1 MFYSNEDQE
10 LFNKIMKQICK
21 NAKKNFEENNKM
33 KILSKKHP
41 QTDTIKMIV
50 LCALLMLFVSFKTT
64 KNDDPIYLDPSKS
77 VEARVA
83 DLMSR
88 MTLEDKVYQ
97 MNQFVGLE
105 HMKKG
110 NPDDDKE
117 NNDAQGFYKTL
128 SVNDVS
134 KMCEEGKI
142 GSFLHVLTAK
152 EANYLQELALKAPLK
167 IPVLIGIDAIHGNAL
182 VSGTTVYPSPIGLA
196 STWNDD
202 FLYTIGKQTAKEMRA
217 TGSHWT
223 FTPNIDVLRDPR
235 WGRVGETLG
244 EDPFMVGNMGASM
257 IRGFQQ
263 DDFTGTEKVI
273 ACAKHMIGGGESING
288 LNAAPAD
295 ISVRTL
301 REVHLPPY
309 KKAIDAGVYSIMA
322 AHNEINGVPS
332 HMSKWLMTDVL
343 RNEWNFQGFYVSD
356 WLDIERINTLHHTA
370 KDMKEASFL
379 SVDAGMD
386 MHMHGPKFTDAIIAS
401 VKEGKLSI
409 NRVNDACRKILTA
422 KFKLGL
428 FENRFVDLEKKK
440 ELLFTEE
447 HKATALE
454 SARKGIVLLKNNGI
468 LPLQKTTSKKK
479 IFVTGPN
486 ANNQSILGDWH
497 AVQPDENVTTIYEGI
512 KTLGE
517 TKGYAV
523 NFFNSGENIRNI
535 KSSKIKEASEKAK
548 NADYAIVVVGDNSMR
563 YKWKDKTAGE
573 NMARASLN
581 LFGKQLDLVKA
592 IKETGT
598 PVIIVLVNG
607 KPISEPWLE
616 ENIPAILES
625 WEPGNLGGQ
634 AVAEILFGDINPS
647 GKLPLTVARSV
658 GQLRMV
664 YNHKPSAYFH
674 KYADEKNTPLYPF
687 GYGLSYTKFK
697 YSNPKLLNTS
707 FDDDSNIKVEVAVTN
722 IGEMDGDEVVQLYI
736 RDNVSSATRPVKEL
750 KGYKRI
756 NLKVGETKNVVFEIT
771 PESLAFYDIDMNYVV
786 EPGTFKIMTGSSSH
800 FKSLKT
806 VELTIENKINLYN

>member
-1 MFYSNEDQE
+1 MLIKTIQKSILLKLILVALFSCAQEKSESN
-10 LFNKIMKQICK
+10 
-21 NAKKNFEENNKM
+21 
-33 KILSKKHP
+33 S
-41 QTDTIKMIV
+41 
-50 LCALLMLFVSFKTT
+50 SFK
-64 KNDDPIYLDPSKS
+64 PLYLDPSQPIEK
-77 VEARVA
+77 RVD
-83 DLMSR
+83 DLMGR

-97 MNQFVGLE
+97 MNQFVGLD
-105 HMKKG
+105 HMKQG
-110 NPDDDKE
+110 NPNDDKA

-142 GSFLHVLTAK
+142 GSFLHVLTAE
-152 EANYLQELALKAPLK
+152 EANLLQELALKSPLK

-182 VSGTTVYPSPIGLA
+182 VSGSTVYPSPIALA

-202 FLYTIGKQTAKEMRA
+202 ILYMIGKQTAKEMRA

-223 FTPNIDVLRDPR
+223 FTPNIDILRDPR

-244 EDPFMVGNMGASM
+244 EDPFLVGNMGAAM
-257 IRGFQQ
+257 INGFQQ

-273 ACAKHMIGGGESING
+273 ACAKHMIAGGESING

-295 ISVRTL
+295 ISIRTL

-322 AHNEINGVPS
+322 AHNEINGIPS

-343 RNEWNFQGFYVSD
+343 RNEWDFKGFYVSD
-356 WLDIERINTLHHTA
+356 WLDIERIDKLHHVA
-370 KDMKEASFL
+370 KDMKEASYL

-386 MHMHGPKFTDAIIAS
+386 MHMHGPFFTDAIIES

-409 NRVNDACRKILTA
+409 NRVNEACRKILTA

-497 AVQPDENVTTIYEGI
+497 AVQPDENVITIYEGI

-573 NMARASLN
+573 NMGRANLD
-581 LFGKQLDLVKA
+581 LFGKQLELVQA
-592 IKETGT
+592 IEKTGT

-607 KPISEPWLE
+607 KPISEPWLQK
-616 ENIPAILES
+616 NIPAILES

-634 AVAEILFGDINPS
+634 AVAEILFGDVNPS

-687 GYGLSYTKFK
+687 GYGLSYTK
-697 YSNPKLLNTS
+697 YSYNAPKLSSTTFNQGEAVTVT
-707 FDDDSNIKVEVAVTN
+707 VEVTN
-722 IGEMDGDEVVQLYI
+722 SGKMDGEEIVQLYI
-736 RDNVSSATRPVKEL
+736 RDKVSSATRPVKEL
-750 KGYKRI
+750 KGYQRVA
-756 NLKVGETKNVVFEIT
+756 LKSGETKTVSFTIDD
-771 PESLAFYDIDMNYVV
+771 ESLAFYDINMAYCV
-786 EPGTFKIMTGSSSH
+786 EPGEFIIMTGSSSND
-800 FKSLKT
+800 KDLKLT
-806 VELTIENKINLYN
+806 TLKVNNRIEL

>member
-1 MFYSNEDQE
+1 
-10 LFNKIMKQICK
+10 MKQINK
-21 NAKKNFEENNKM
+21 NVENSSKENNKM

-77 VEARVA
+77 VEARVT

-142 GSFLHVLTAK
+142 GSFLHVLTAE
-152 EANYLQELALKAPLK
+152 EANYLQELALKSPLK

-202 FLYTIGKQTAKEMRA
+202 FLYSVGKQTAKEMRA
-217 TGSHWT
+217 SGSHWA
-223 FTPNIDVLRDPR
+223 FTPNIDILRDPR
-235 WGRVGETLG
+235 WGRVGETFG

-356 WLDIERINTLHHTA
+356 WLDIERLNTLHHTA

-428 FENRFVDLEKKK
+428 FENRFVNLEKKK

-512 KTLGE
+512 EAVGE
-517 TKGYAV
+517 TKGYTV
-523 NFFNSGENIRNI
+523 DFYDSGENIRKI
-535 KSSKIKEASEKAK
+535 QSSKIQEAAEKAK

-563 YKWKDKTAGE
+563 YKWQDKTAGE

-592 IKETGT
+592 IKKTGT

-634 AVAEILFGDINPS
+634 AVAEILFGDTNPS

-687 GYGLSYTKFK
+687 GYGLSYTK
-697 YSNPKLLNTS
+697 YSYNAPKLSSTTFNQGEAVTVT
-707 FDDDSNIKVEVAVTN
+707 VEVTN
-722 IGEMDGDEVVQLYI
+722 SGKMDGEEIVQLYI
-736 RDNVSSATRPVKEL
+736 RDKVSSVTRPVKEL
-750 KGYKRI
+750 KGYQRVA
-756 NLKVGETKNVVFEIT
+756 LKVGETKTVSFTINA
-771 PESLAFYDIDMNYVV
+771 ESLAFYDINMTYCV
-786 EPGTFKIMTGSSSH
+786 EPGKFTIMTGSSSNS
-800 FKSLKT
+800 KDLKK
-806 VELTIENKINLYN
+806 VILAVNNKIEL

>member
-1 MFYSNEDQE
+1 MLIKTIQKSILLKLILVALFSCAQEKSESN
-10 LFNKIMKQICK
+10 
-21 NAKKNFEENNKM
+21 
-33 KILSKKHP
+33 S
-41 QTDTIKMIV
+41 
-50 LCALLMLFVSFKTT
+50 SFK
-64 KNDDPIYLDPSKS
+64 PLYLDPSQPIEK
-77 VEARVA
+77 RVD
-83 DLMSR
+83 DLMGR

-97 MNQFVGLE
+97 MNQFVGLD
-105 HMKKG
+105 HMKQG
-110 NPDDDKE
+110 NPNDDKA

-142 GSFLHVLTAK
+142 GSFLHVLTAE
-152 EANYLQELALKAPLK
+152 EANLLQELALKSPLK

-182 VSGTTVYPSPIGLA
+182 VSGSTVYPSPIALA

-202 FLYTIGKQTAKEMRA
+202 ILYMIGKQTAKEMRA

-223 FTPNIDVLRDPR
+223 FTPNIDILRDPR

-244 EDPFMVGNMGASM
+244 EDPFLVGNMGAAM
-257 IRGFQQ
+257 INGFQQ

-273 ACAKHMIGGGESING
+273 ACAKHMIAGGESING

-295 ISVRTL
+295 ISIRTL

-322 AHNEINGVPS
+322 AHNEINGIPS

-343 RNEWNFQGFYVSD
+343 RNEWDFKGFYVSD
-356 WLDIERINTLHHTA
+356 WLDIERIDKLHHVA
-370 KDMKEASFL
+370 KDMKEASYL

-386 MHMHGPKFTDAIIAS
+386 MHMHGPFFTDAIIES

-409 NRVNDACRKILTA
+409 NRVNEACRKILTA

-468 LPLQKTTSKKK
+468 LPLQKTNSKKK

-497 AVQPDENVTTIYEGI
+497 AVQPDENVTTVYEGI

-573 NMARASLN
+573 NMGRANLD
-581 LFGKQLDLVKA
+581 LFGKQLELVQA
-592 IKETGT
+592 IEKTGT

-607 KPISEPWLE
+607 KPISEPWLQK
-616 ENIPAILES
+616 NIPAILES

-634 AVAEILFGDINPS
+634 AVAEILFGDVNPS

-687 GYGLSYTKFK
+687 GYGLSYTK
-697 YSNPKLLNTS
+697 YSYNAPKLSSTTFNQGEAVTVT
-707 FDDDSNIKVEVAVTN
+707 VEVTN
-722 IGEMDGDEVVQLYI
+722 SGKMDGEEIVQLYI
-736 RDNVSSATRPVKEL
+736 RDKVSSATRPVKEL
-750 KGYKRI
+750 KGYQRVA
-756 NLKVGETKNVVFEIT
+756 LKAGETKTVSFTIDA
-771 PESLAFYDIDMNYVV
+771 ESLAFYDINMAYCV
-786 EPGTFKIMTGSSSH
+786 EPGEFIIMTGSSSND
-800 FKSLKT
+800 KDLKLT
-806 VELTIENKINLYN
+806 TLKVNNRIEL

>member
-1 MFYSNEDQE
+1 
-10 LFNKIMKQICK
+10 
-21 NAKKNFEENNKM
+21 M
-33 KILSKKHP
+33 KIISKKHP
-41 QTDTIKMIV
+41 QTNTIKMIV
-50 LCALLMLFVSFKTT
+50 LGAVLMLFVSFKTA

-77 VEARVA
+77 IEVRVA

-110 NPDDDKE
+110 NPEDDKE

-128 SVNDVS
+128 SINDVT

-152 EANYLQELALKAPLK
+152 EANYLQELALKSPLK

-202 FLYTIGKQTAKEMRA
+202 FLYSVGRQTAKEMRA

-235 WGRVGETLG
+235 WGRVGETFG
-244 EDPFMVGNMGASM
+244 EDPFMVGNMGAAM

-263 DDFTGTEKVI
+263 DDFTGTQKVI

-309 KKAIDAGVYSIMA
+309 KKAINAGVYSIMA

-332 HMSKWLMTDVL
+332 HMSKWLMTDLL
-343 RNEWNFQGFYVSD
+343 RNQWNFKGFYVSD

-409 NRVNDACRKILTA
+409 NRVNDACGKILTA
-422 KFKLGL
+422 KFRLGL

-535 KSSKIKEASEKAK
+535 KSSKIKEAAKKAK

-563 YKWKDKTAGE
+563 YKWKNKTAGE
-573 NMARASLN
+573 NMGRANLD

-592 IKETGT
+592 IRETGT

-607 KPISEPWLE
+607 KPISEPWLQD
-616 ENIPAILES
+616 NIPAIVEA

-634 AVAEILFGDINPS
+634 AVAEVLFGEVNPS
-647 GKLPLTVARSV
+647 GKLPLTIARSV
-658 GQLRMV
+658 GQLRMI

-674 KYADEKNTPLYPF
+674 KYADESKTPLYPF
-687 GYGLSYTKFK
+687 GFGLSYTNYTYGKPTL
-697 YSNPKLLNTS
+697 SNGSLSGNEKITVS
-707 FDDDSNIKVEVAVTN
+707 VEVSNT
-722 IGEMDGDEVVQLYI
+722 GEFDGEEIVQLYI

-750 KGYKRI
+750 KEYQRVVL
-756 NLKVGETKNVVFEIT
+756 NTGETKTVEFT
-771 PESLAFYDIDMNYVV
+771 LDAGSLAFYDINMEYCV
-786 EPGTFKIMTGSSSH
+786 EPGEFTIMTGSSSAR
-800 FKSLKT
+800 KDLKT
-806 VELTIENKINLYN
+806 TTLTVNDKIEL

>member
-1 MFYSNEDQE
+1 MFKKVI
-10 LFNKIMKQICK
+10 LFN
-21 NAKKNFEENNKM
+21 F
-33 KILSKKHP
+33 
-41 QTDTIKMIV
+41 IV
-50 LCALLMLFVSFKTT
+50 TMFSSYAQNSSELRSDFSPL
-64 KNDDPIYLDPSKS
+64 YLDPLQPTEK
-77 VEARVA
+77 RID
-83 DLMSR
+83 DLMKR

-97 MNQFVGLE
+97 MNQFVGLD

-152 EANYLQELALKAPLK
+152 EANYLQELALKSPLK

-196 STWNDD
+196 STWDDD
-202 FLYTIGKQTAKEMRA
+202 FLYSIGKQTAKEMRA

-223 FTPNIDVLRDPR
+223 FTPNIDILRDPR

-244 EDPFMVGNMGASM
+244 EDPFMVGNMGAAM
-257 IRGFQQ
+257 IHGFQQ
-263 DDFTGTEKVI
+263 GDFTGTQKVI
-273 ACAKHMIGGGESING
+273 ACAKHLIGGGESING

-295 ISVRTL
+295 ISMRTL

-309 KKAIDAGVYSIMA
+309 KKAIDAGLYSIMA

-332 HMSKWLMTDVL
+332 HMSKWLMTNVL
-343 RNEWNFQGFYVSD
+343 RNEWNFKGFYVSD
-356 WLDIERINTLHHTA
+356 WLDIERINTLHNTA
-370 KDMKEASFL
+370 KDMKEASYL

-386 MHMHGPKFTDAIIAS
+386 MHMHGPEFTDAIIAS

-428 FENRFVDLEKKK
+428 FENRFVDLEKKG

-454 SARKGIVLLKNNGI
+454 SARKGIILLKNNGI
-468 LPLQKTTSKKK
+468 LPLPETTSKKK

-497 AVQPDENVTTIYEGI
+497 AVQPDENVITIYEGI
-512 KTLGE
+512 KALGE

-523 NFFNSGENIRNI
+523 NFFDSGENIRKI
-535 KSSKIKEASEKAK
+535 QSSKIQEAAEKAK

-573 NMARASLN
+573 NMGRAHLD
-581 LFGKQLDLVKA
+581 LFGKQLELVQA
-592 IKETGT
+592 IKKTGT

-616 ENIPAILES
+616 KNIPAILES

-634 AVAEILFGDINPS
+634 AVAEILFGDVNPS

-658 GQLRMV
+658 GQLRMI

-674 KYADEKNTPLYPF
+674 KYADEKKTPLYPF
-687 GYGLSYTKFK
+687 GFGLSYTKYSYNAPKMSSKTFK
-697 YSNPKLLNTS
+697 QNQAITVT
-707 FDDDSNIKVEVAVTN
+707 VEVTN
-722 IGEMDGDEVVQLYI
+722 SGEIDGEEIVQLYI
-736 RDNVSSATRPVKEL
+736 RDKVSSATRPVKEL
-750 KGYKRI
+750 KGYQRVA
-756 NLKVGETKNVVFEIT
+756 LKAGETKTVSFTIDA
-771 PESLAFYDIDMNYVV
+771 ESLAFYDINMAYCV
-786 EPGTFKIMTGSSSH
+786 EPGEFMIMTGASSNDKDL
-800 FKSLKT
+800 KSTTLE
-806 VELTIENKINLYN
+806 VNNRIEL

>member
-1 MFYSNEDQE
+1 MFKKVI
-10 LFNKIMKQICK
+10 LFN
-21 NAKKNFEENNKM
+21 F
-33 KILSKKHP
+33 
-41 QTDTIKMIV
+41 IV
-50 LCALLMLFVSFKTT
+50 TMFSSYAQNSSELRSDFSPL
-64 KNDDPIYLDPSKS
+64 YLDPLQPTEK
-77 VEARVA
+77 RID
-83 DLMSR
+83 DLMKR

-97 MNQFVGLE
+97 MNQFVGLD

-152 EANYLQELALKAPLK
+152 EANYLQELALKSPLK

-196 STWNDD
+196 STWDDD
-202 FLYTIGKQTAKEMRA
+202 FLYSIGKQTAKEMRA

-223 FTPNIDVLRDPR
+223 FTPNIDILRDPR

-244 EDPFMVGNMGASM
+244 EDPFMVGNMGAAM
-257 IRGFQQ
+257 IHGFQQ
-263 DDFTGTEKVI
+263 GDFTGTQKVI
-273 ACAKHMIGGGESING
+273 ACAKHLIGGGESING

-295 ISVRTL
+295 ISMRTL

-309 KKAIDAGVYSIMA
+309 KKAIDAGLYSIMA

-332 HMSKWLMTDVL
+332 HMSKWLMTNVL
-343 RNEWNFQGFYVSD
+343 RNEWNFKGFYVSD
-356 WLDIERINTLHHTA
+356 WLDIERIDKLHHVA
-370 KDMKEASFL
+370 QDMKEASFL

-386 MHMHGPKFTDAIIAS
+386 MHMHGPEFTDAIIAS

-428 FENRFVDLEKKK
+428 FENRFVDLEKKGA
-440 ELLFTEE
+440 LLFTEE

-454 SARKGIVLLKNNGI
+454 SARKGIILLKNNGI
-468 LPLQKTTSKKK
+468 LPLPETTSKKK

-497 AVQPDENVTTIYEGI
+497 AVQPDENVITIYEGI
-512 KTLGE
+512 KALGE

-523 NFFNSGENIRNI
+523 NFFDSGENIRKI
-535 KSSKIKEASEKAK
+535 QSSKIQEAAKKAK

-573 NMARASLN
+573 NMGRANLD
-581 LFGKQLDLVKA
+581 LFGRQLQLVQA
-592 IKETGT
+592 IKKTGT

-616 ENIPAILES
+616 KNIPAILES

-634 AVAEILFGDINPS
+634 AVAEILFGDVNPS

-658 GQLRMV
+658 GQLRMI

-674 KYADEKNTPLYPF
+674 KYADEKKTPLYPF
-687 GYGLSYTKFK
+687 GFGLSYTKYSYNAPKMSSKTFK
-697 YSNPKLLNTS
+697 QNQAITVT
-707 FDDDSNIKVEVAVTN
+707 VEVTN
-722 IGEMDGDEVVQLYI
+722 SGEIDGEEIVQLYI
-736 RDNVSSATRPVKEL
+736 RDKVSSATRPVKEL
-750 KGYKRI
+750 KGYQRVA
-756 NLKVGETKNVVFEIT
+756 LKAGETKTVSFTIDA
-771 PESLAFYDIDMNYVV
+771 ESLAFYDINMAYCV
-786 EPGTFKIMTGSSSH
+786 EPGEFMIMTGASSNDKDL
-800 FKSLKT
+800 KSTTLE
-806 VELTIENKINLYN
+806 VNNRIEL

>member
-1 MFYSNEDQE
+1 MF
-10 LFNKIMKQICK
+10 KRVI
-21 NAKKNFEENNKM
+21 KKVFF
-33 KILSKKHP
+33 LSF
-41 QTDTIKMIV
+41 IV
-50 LCALLMLFVSFKTT
+50 TMYGAYAQNSSGLKSDSTPL
-64 KNDDPIYLDPSKS
+64 YLDPLQPTEK
-77 VEARVA
+77 RVA
-83 DLMSR
+83 DLMER

-97 MNQFVGLE
+97 MNQFVGLD

-110 NPDDDKE
+110 NPNDDKE

-134 KMCEEGKI
+134 AMCEEGKI

-152 EANYLQELALKAPLK
+152 EANYLQELALKSPLK

-182 VSGTTVYPSPIGLA
+182 VPGTTVYPSPIGLA

-202 FLYTIGKQTAKEMRA
+202 FLYSIGKQTAKEMRA

-223 FTPNIDVLRDPR
+223 FTPNIDILRDPR

-244 EDPFMVGNMGASM
+244 EDPFMVGNMGAAM
-257 IRGFQQ
+257 INGFQQ
-263 DDFTGTEKVI
+263 GDFTGTEKVI
-273 ACAKHMIGGGESING
+273 ACVKHLIGGGESING

-295 ISVRTL
+295 ISIRTL

-322 AHNEINGVPS
+322 AHNEINGIPS
-332 HMSKWLMTDVL
+332 HMSKWLMTDLL
-343 RNEWNFQGFYVSD
+343 RNEWNFKGFYVSD
-356 WLDIERINTLHHTA
+356 WLDIERINTLHNTA
-370 KDMKEASFL
+370 KDMKEASYL

-386 MHMHGPKFTDAIIAS
+386 MHMHGPEFTDAIIAS

-409 NRVNDACRKILTA
+409 NRVNEACRKILTA

-428 FENRFVDLEKKK
+428 FENRFVDLEKKG

-497 AVQPDENVTTIYEGI
+497 AAQPDENVITIYEGI

-523 NFFNSGENIRNI
+523 NFFDSGENIRKI
-535 KSSKIKEASEKAK
+535 QSSKIQEAAEKAK

-573 NMARASLN
+573 NMGRANLD
-581 LFGKQLDLVKA
+581 LFGKQLELVQA
-592 IKETGT
+592 IEKTGT

-607 KPISEPWLE
+607 KPISEPWLQK
-616 ENIPAILES
+616 NIPAIIES
-625 WEPGNLGGQ
+625 WEPGNLGGK
-634 AVAEILFGDINPS
+634 AVAEILFGDVNPS

-658 GQLRMV
+658 GQLRMI

-687 GYGLSYTKFK
+687 GFGLSYTK
-697 YSNPKLLNTS
+697 YSYNTPKLSSKTFKQNEAITVT
-707 FDDDSNIKVEVAVTN
+707 VEVTN
-722 IGEMDGDEVVQLYI
+722 TGKINGEEIVQLYI
-736 RDNVSSATRPVKEL
+736 RDKVSSATRPVKEL
-750 KGYKRI
+750 KGYQRVA
-756 NLKVGETKNVVFEIT
+756 LKAGETKTVSFTIDAK
-771 PESLAFYDIDMNYVV
+771 SLAFYDINMVYCV
-786 EPGTFKIMTGSSSH
+786 EPGEFIIMTGSSSND
-800 FKSLKT
+800 KDLKLT
-806 VELTIENKINLYN
+806 TLKVNNRIEL

>member
-1 MFYSNEDQE
+1 MR
-10 LFNKIMKQICK
+10 
-21 NAKKNFEENNKM
+21 
-33 KILSKKHP
+33 ILRKKHP
-41 QTDTIKMIV
+41 QTNTVKIIV
-50 LCALLMLFVSFKTT
+50 LSALLMLLVSFKTT
-64 KNDDPIYLDPSKS
+64 KYDDLIYLDPSKS
-77 VEARVA
+77 VVARVA

-105 HMKKG
+105 HMKRG
-110 NPDDDKE
+110 NPNDDKE

-128 SVNDVS
+128 SINGVS

-152 EANYLQELALKAPLK
+152 EANYLQELALKSPLK
-167 IPVLIGIDAIHGNAL
+167 IPILIGIDAIHGNAL

-196 STWNDD
+196 STWDDD
-202 FLYTIGKQTAKEMRA
+202 FLYSVGKQTAKEMRA

-235 WGRVGETLG
+235 WGRVGETFG
-244 EDPFMVGNMGASM
+244 EDPFMVGNMGAAM
-257 IRGFQQ
+257 IKGFQQ
-263 DDFTGTEKVI
+263 GDFTGTQKVI
-273 ACAKHMIGGGESING
+273 ACAKHLLGGGESING

-295 ISVRTL
+295 ISLRTL

-322 AHNEINGVPS
+322 AHNELNGVPC
-332 HMSKWLMTDVL
+332 HMNKWLMTDIL
-343 RNEWNFQGFYVSD
+343 RNEFNFKGFYVSD

-409 NRVNDACRKILTA
+409 NRVNDACRKILKA

-517 TKGYAV
+517 NKGYAV

-535 KSSKIKEASEKAK
+535 QGSKIKEAAKKAR

-581 LFGKQLDLVKA
+581 LFGRQLDLVKA
-592 IKETGT
+592 IKKTGT

-607 KPISEPWLE
+607 KPISEPWLQN
-616 ENIPAILES
+616 NISAILEA

-634 AVAEILFGDINPS
+634 AVAEVLFGEVNPS

-658 GQLRMV
+658 GQLRMI
-664 YNHKPSAYFH
+664 YNHKPSTYFH
-674 KYADEKNTPLYPF
+674 KYADEKKTPLYPF
-687 GYGLSYTKFK
+687 GYGLSYTNYK
-697 YSNPKLLNTS
+697 YSAPSLSNNTLNKKNEITVT
-707 FDDDSNIKVEVAVTN
+707 VEITN
-722 IGEMDGDEVVQLYI
+722 TGDVDGEEIAQLYI
-736 RDNVSSATRPVKEL
+736 RDNVSSATRAVKEL
-750 KGYKRI
+750 KGYKRVA
-756 NLKVGETKNVVFEIT
+756 LKAGETKKVTFSLNA
-771 PESLAFYDIDMNYVV
+771 ESLAFYDINMVYCL
-786 EPGTFKIMTGSSSH
+786 EPGKFTIMTGSSSNS
-800 FKSLKT
+800 KDLKKAI
-806 VELTIENKINLYN
+806 LTINNRIEL

>member
-1 MFYSNEDQE
+1 
-10 LFNKIMKQICK
+10 MKQINK
-21 NAKKNFEENNKM
+21 NVENSSKENNKM

-110 NPDDDKE
+110 NPNDDKE

-128 SVNDVS
+128 SVNDIS

-152 EANYLQELALKAPLK
+152 EANYLQELALKSPLK

-235 WGRVGETLG
+235 WGRVGETFG

-356 WLDIERINTLHHTA
+356 WLDIERLNTLHHTA

-409 NRVNDACRKILTA
+409 NRVNEACRKILTA

-497 AVQPDENVTTIYEGI
+497 AVQPDENVTTVYEGI

-563 YKWKDKTAGE
+563 YKWQDKTAGE

-634 AVAEILFGDINPS
+634 AVAEVLFGEVNPS

-658 GQLRMV
+658 GQLRMI

-687 GYGLSYTKFK
+687 GYGLSYTK
-697 YSNPKLLNTS
+697 YSYNAPKLSSTTFNQGEAVTVT
-707 FDDDSNIKVEVAVTN
+707 VEVTN
-722 IGEMDGDEVVQLYI
+722 SGKMDGEEIVQLYI
-736 RDNVSSATRPVKEL
+736 RDKVSSVTRPVKEL
-750 KGYKRI
+750 KGYQRVA
-756 NLKVGETKNVVFEIT
+756 LKVGETKTVSFTINA
-771 PESLAFYDIDMNYVV
+771 ESLAFYDINMTYCV
-786 EPGTFKIMTGSSSH
+786 EPGKFTIMTGSSSNS
-800 FKSLKT
+800 KDLKKVILAVNNKT
-806 VELTIENKINLYN
+806 EL

>member
-1 MFYSNEDQE
+1 MFKRAIRNGVLLCLVLSVCGSNAQ
-10 LFNKIMKQICK
+10 NVAK
-21 NAKKNFEENNKM
+21 NNSNLNS
-33 KILSKKHP
+33 L
-41 QTDTIKMIV
+41 
-50 LCALLMLFVSFKTT
+50 
-64 KNDDPIYLDPSKS
+64 YLDPSHPIEER
-77 VEARVA
+77 VE
-83 DLMSR
+83 DLMKR

-97 MNQFVGLE
+97 MNQFVGLD
-105 HMKKG
+105 HMKSG

-128 SVNDVS
+128 SVNDVT

-142 GSFLHVLTAK
+142 GSFLHVLTAE
-152 EANYLQELALKAPLK
+152 EANYLQELALKSPLK

-196 STWNDD
+196 STWNDEL
-202 FLYTIGKQTAKEMRA
+202 LYSVGKQTAKEMRA

-223 FTPNIDVLRDPR
+223 FTPNIDILRDPR

-244 EDPFMVGNMGASM
+244 EDPFMVGNMGAAM
-257 IRGFQQ
+257 VRGFQQ
-263 DDFTGTEKVI
+263 GDFTGTQKVI
-273 ACAKHMIGGGESING
+273 ACAKHLIGGGESVNG

-309 KKAIDAGVYSIMA
+309 KKAIDAGLYSIMA

-332 HMSKWLMTDVL
+332 HMSKWLMTDIL
-343 RNEWNFQGFYVSD
+343 RDEWNFEGFYVSD
-356 WLDIERINTLHHTA
+356 WLDIERIDKLHHVA
-370 KDMKEASFL
+370 KDMKEASYL
-379 SVDAGMD
+379 SVNAGMD

-409 NRVNDACRKILTA
+409 NRINEACRKILTA

-428 FENRFVDLEKKK
+428 FENRFVNLDKKGA
-440 ELLFTEE
+440 LLFTDE
-447 HKATALE
+447 HKSTALE
-454 SARKGIVLLKNNGI
+454 SARKGIILLKNNGL
-468 LPLQKTTSKKK
+468 LPLPETISKKK

-497 AVQPDENVTTIYEGI
+497 AAQPDENVTTIYEGI

-517 TKGYAV
+517 TKGYV
-523 NFFNSGENIRNI
+523 VDFFNSGENIRNI
-535 KSSKIKEASEKAK
+535 QSSKIKEAAKKAK

-573 NMARASLN
+573 NMGRSNLD

-592 IKETGT
+592 IKKTGT

-607 KPISEPWLE
+607 KPISEPWLQK
-616 ENIPAILES
+616 NVPAILEA

-634 AVAEILFGDINPS
+634 AVAEVLFGEVNPS

-658 GQLRMV
+658 GQLRMI

-687 GYGLSYTKFK
+687 GFGLSYTE
-697 YSNPKLLNTS
+697 YSYGAPTLSETTLNKNST
-707 FDDDSNIKVEVAVTN
+707 VTVAVQITN
-722 IGEMDGDEVVQLYI
+722 TGDVDGEEIAQLYI
-736 RDNVSSATRPVKEL
+736 RDNVSSVTRAVKEL
-750 KGYKRI
+750 KGYKRVA
-756 NLKVGETKNVVFEIT
+756 LKAGETKTVSFSIDA
-771 PESLAFYDIDMNYVV
+771 ESLAFYDINMDYCV
-786 EPGTFKIMTGSSSH
+786 EPGTFSIMTGSSSNT
-800 FKSLKT
+800 KDLTTTTLT
-806 VELTIENKINLYN
+806 VTNRIKL

>member
-1 MFYSNEDQE
+1 MT
-10 LFNKIMKQICK
+10 NKIIQILTVITCFLFLFSACNKIK
-21 NAKKNFEENNKM
+21 NNN
-33 KILSKKHP
+33 
-41 QTDTIKMIV
+41 IV
-50 LCALLMLFVSFKTT
+50 
-64 KNDDPIYLDPSKS
+64 YLDPAATT
-77 VEARVA
+77 ENRVN
-83 DLMSR
+83 DLMQR

-97 MNQFVGLE
+97 MNQFVGLD
-105 HMKKG
+105 HMRKG
-110 NPDDDKE
+110 NPNDDKA
-117 NNDAQGFYKTL
+117 NNDAQGFYKDL
-128 SVNDVS
+128 SINDVTNLTI
-134 KMCEEGKI
+134 EGKI
-142 GSFLHVLTAK
+142 GSFLHVLSAK
-152 EANYLQELALKAPLK
+152 EANYLQELALKSPLK

-196 STWNDD
+196 STWDD
-202 FLYTIGKQTAKEMRA
+202 TFLYSIGKQTAKEMRA

-223 FTPNIDVLRDPR
+223 FTPNIDILRDPR

-244 EDPFMVGNMGASM
+244 EDPFMVGNMGAAM
-257 IRGFQQ
+257 INGFQQ
-263 DDFTGTEKVI
+263 DDFTGTQKVI
-273 ACAKHMIGGGESING
+273 ACVKHLIGGGESING

-295 ISVRTL
+295 ISLRTL

-322 AHNEINGVPS
+322 AHNELNGVPC
-332 HMSKWLMTDVL
+332 HMNKWLMTDVL
-343 RNEWNFQGFYVSD
+343 RNEFGFNGFYVSD

-370 KDMKEASFL
+370 KDMKEASYL

-401 VKEGKLSI
+401 VKEGSLSI
-409 NRVNDACRKILTA
+409 SRVNDACRKILTA

-428 FENRFVDLEKKK
+428 FENRFVDLEKKE

-468 LPLQKTTSKKK
+468 LPLQKTTSKKN

-517 TKGYAV
+517 TKGYSV
-523 NFFNSGENIRNI
+523 NYFNSGENIRKI
-535 KSSKIKEASEKAK
+535 QDSKIKEATKRAK
-548 NADYAIVVVGDNSMR
+548 NADFAIVVVGDNSMR

-573 NMARASLN
+573 NMARASLD
-581 LFGKQLDLVKA
+581 LFGKQLDLVQA
-592 IKETGT
+592 IEKTGT

-607 KPISEPWLE
+607 KPISEPWLQK
-616 ENIPAILES
+616 NIPAIIES

-634 AVAEILFGDINPS
+634 AVAEVLFGDVNPS

-658 GQLRMV
+658 GQLRMI

-674 KYADEKNTPLYPF
+674 KYADEKKTPLYPF
-687 GYGLSYTKFK
+687 GFGLSYTNYTYGKPTL
-697 YSNPKLLNTS
+697 SNTS
-707 FDDDSNIKVEVAVTN
+707 LNKENTITVTVEITN
-722 IGEMDGDEVVQLYI
+722 SGMVDGEEIAQLYI
-736 RDNVSSATRPVKEL
+736 RDNVSSVTRPVKEL
-750 KGYKRI
+750 KGYQRVA
-756 NLKVGETKNVVFEIT
+756 LKAGETKKVNFSLNA
-771 PESLAFYDIDMNYVV
+771 ESLAFYDINMNYCV
-786 EPGTFKIMTGSSSH
+786 EPGIFTIMTGSSSNS
-800 FKSLKT
+800 KDLKKT
-806 VELTIENKINLYN
+806 ILTIDNRIEL

>member
-1 MFYSNEDQE
+1 MFKKVI
-10 LFNKIMKQICK
+10 LFN
-21 NAKKNFEENNKM
+21 F
-33 KILSKKHP
+33 
-41 QTDTIKMIV
+41 IV
-50 LCALLMLFVSFKTT
+50 TMFSSYAQNSSELRSDFSPL
-64 KNDDPIYLDPSKS
+64 YLDPLQPTEK
-77 VEARVA
+77 RID
-83 DLMSR
+83 DLMKR

-97 MNQFVGLE
+97 MNQFVGLD
-105 HMKKG
+105 HMKQG

-152 EANYLQELALKAPLK
+152 EANYLQELALKSPLK

-196 STWNDD
+196 STWDDD
-202 FLYTIGKQTAKEMRA
+202 FLYSIGKQTAKEMRA

-223 FTPNIDVLRDPR
+223 FTPNIDILRDPR

-244 EDPFMVGNMGASM
+244 EDPFMVGNMGAAM
-257 IRGFQQ
+257 IHGFQQ
-263 DDFTGTEKVI
+263 GDFTGTQKVI
-273 ACAKHMIGGGESING
+273 ACAKHLIGGGESING

-295 ISVRTL
+295 ISMRTL

-309 KKAIDAGVYSIMA
+309 KKAIDAGLYSIMA

-332 HMSKWLMTDVL
+332 HMSKWLMTNVL
-343 RNEWNFQGFYVSD
+343 RNEWNFKGFYVSD
-356 WLDIERINTLHHTA
+356 WLDIERIDKLHHVA
-370 KDMKEASFL
+370 QDMKEASFL

-386 MHMHGPKFTDAIIAS
+386 MHMHGPEFTDAIIAS

-428 FENRFVDLEKKK
+428 FENRFVDLEKKG

-454 SARKGIVLLKNNGI
+454 SARKGIILLKNNGI
-468 LPLQKTTSKKK
+468 LPLPETTSKKK

-497 AVQPDENVTTIYEGI
+497 AVQPDENVITIYEGI
-512 KTLGE
+512 KALGE

-523 NFFNSGENIRNI
+523 NFFDSGENIR
-535 KSSKIKEASEKAK
+535 KIQSFKIQEAAEKAK

-573 NMARASLN
+573 NMGRAHLD
-581 LFGKQLDLVKA
+581 LFGKQLELVQA
-592 IKETGT
+592 IKKTGT

-616 ENIPAILES
+616 KNIPAILES

-634 AVAEILFGDINPS
+634 AVAEILFGDVNPS

-658 GQLRMV
+658 GQLRMI

-674 KYADEKNTPLYPF
+674 KYADEKKTPLYPF
-687 GYGLSYTKFK
+687 GFGLSYTKYSYNAPKMSSKTFK
-697 YSNPKLLNTS
+697 QNQAVTVT
-707 FDDDSNIKVEVAVTN
+707 VEVTN
-722 IGEMDGDEVVQLYI
+722 SGEIDGEEIVQLYI
-736 RDNVSSATRPVKEL
+736 RDKVSSATRPVKEL
-750 KGYKRI
+750 KGYQRVA
-756 NLKVGETKNVVFEIT
+756 LKAGETKTVSFTIDA
-771 PESLAFYDIDMNYVV
+771 ESLAFYDINMAYCV
-786 EPGTFKIMTGSSSH
+786 EPGEFMIMTGASSNDKDL
-800 FKSLKT
+800 KSTTLE
-806 VELTIENKINLYN
+806 VNNRIEL

>member
-1 MFYSNEDQE
+1 MNNMF
-10 LFNKIMKQICK
+10 
-21 NAKKNFEENNKM
+21 KKVIRKV
-33 KILSKKHP
+33 ILLSLILTVCSFYAQNSSGLKSG
-41 QTDTIKMIV
+41 
-50 LCALLMLFVSFKTT
+50 VS
-64 KNDDPIYLDPSKS
+64 PLYLDPFQPTEK
-77 VEARVA
+77 RID
-83 DLMSR
+83 DLMKR

-97 MNQFVGLE
+97 MNQFVGLD
-105 HMKKG
+105 HMEKG

-152 EANYLQELALKAPLK
+152 EANYLQELALKSPLK

-196 STWNDD
+196 STWDDD
-202 FLYTIGKQTAKEMRA
+202 FLYSIGKQTAKEMRA

-223 FTPNIDVLRDPR
+223 FTPNIDILRDPR

-244 EDPFMVGNMGASM
+244 EDPFMVGNMGAAM
-257 IRGFQQ
+257 IHGFQQ
-263 DDFTGTEKVI
+263 GDFTGTQKVI
-273 ACAKHMIGGGESING
+273 ACAKHLIGGGESING

-309 KKAIDAGVYSIMA
+309 KKAIDAGLYSIMA

-332 HMSKWLMTDVL
+332 HMSKWLMTDIL
-343 RNEWNFQGFYVSD
+343 RNEWNFKGFYVSD
-356 WLDIERINTLHHTA
+356 WLDIERIDKLHHVA
-370 KDMKEASFL
+370 QDMKEASFL

-386 MHMHGPKFTDAIIAS
+386 MHMHGPEFTDAIIAS

-468 LPLQKTTSKKK
+468 LPLQKTNSKKK

-497 AVQPDENVTTIYEGI
+497 AVQPDENVTTVYEGI

-573 NMARASLN
+573 NMGRANLD
-581 LFGKQLDLVKA
+581 LFGKQLELVQA
-592 IKETGT
+592 IEKTGT

-616 ENIPAILES
+616 KNIPAIVES

-658 GQLRMV
+658 GQLRMI

-674 KYADEKNTPLYPF
+674 KYADEKKTPLYPF
-687 GYGLSYTKFK
+687 GFGLSYTK
-697 YSNPKLLNTS
+697 YSYSTPKLSSKTFKQNEVVTVT
-707 FDDDSNIKVEVAVTN
+707 VEVTN
-722 IGEMDGDEVVQLYI
+722 SGNIDGEEIVQLYI
-736 RDNVSSATRPVKEL
+736 RDKVSSATRPVKEL
-750 KGYKRI
+750 KGYQRVT
-756 NLKVGETKNVVFEIT
+756 LRAGETKTASFTIDV
-771 PESLAFYDIDMNYVV
+771 ESLAFYDINMTYCV
-786 EPGTFKIMTGSSSH
+786 EPGEFMIMTGSSSNDKDL
-800 FKSLKT
+800 KSTTLE
-806 VELTIENKINLYN
+806 VNNRIEL

>member
-1 MFYSNEDQE
+1 MR
-10 LFNKIMKQICK
+10 
-21 NAKKNFEENNKM
+21 
-33 KILSKKHP
+33 ILREKHP
-41 QTDTIKMIV
+41 QTNTVKIIV
-50 LCALLMLFVSFKTT
+50 LSALLMLLVSFKTT
-64 KNDDPIYLDPSKS
+64 KDDDLIYLDPSKS
-77 VEARVA
+77 VVARVA

-105 HMKKG
+105 HMKRG
-110 NPDDDKE
+110 NPNDDKE

-128 SVNDVS
+128 SINGVS

-152 EANYLQELALKAPLK
+152 EANYLQELALKSPLK
-167 IPVLIGIDAIHGNAL
+167 IPILIGIDAIHGNAL

-196 STWNDD
+196 STWDDD
-202 FLYTIGKQTAKEMRA
+202 FLYSVGKQTAKEMRA

-235 WGRVGETLG
+235 WGRVGETFG
-244 EDPFMVGNMGASM
+244 EDPFMVGNMGAAM
-257 IRGFQQ
+257 IKGFQQ
-263 DDFTGTEKVI
+263 GDFTGTQKVI
-273 ACAKHMIGGGESING
+273 ACAKHLLGGGESING

-295 ISVRTL
+295 ISLRTL
-301 REVHLPPY
+301 REVHFPPY

-322 AHNEINGVPS
+322 AHNELNGVPC
-332 HMSKWLMTDVL
+332 HMNKWLMTDVL
-343 RNEWNFQGFYVSD
+343 RNELNFKGFYVSD

-401 VKEGKLSI
+401 VKEGKLAES
-409 NRVNDACRKILTA
+409 RVNDACKKILTA
-422 KFKLGL
+422 KFRLGL

-517 TKGYAV
+517 NKGYAV

-535 KSSKIKEASEKAK
+535 QGSKIKEAAKKAR

-581 LFGKQLDLVKA
+581 LFGRQLDLVKA
-592 IKETGT
+592 IKKTGT

-607 KPISEPWLE
+607 KPISEPWLQN
-616 ENIPAILES
+616 NISAILEA

-634 AVAEILFGDINPS
+634 AVAEVLFGEVNPS

-658 GQLRMV
+658 GQLRMI
-664 YNHKPSAYFH
+664 YNHKPSTYFH
-674 KYADEKNTPLYPF
+674 KYADEKKTPLYPF
-687 GYGLSYTKFK
+687 GYGLSYTNYK
-697 YSNPKLLNTS
+697 YSAPSLSNNTLNKKNEITVT
-707 FDDDSNIKVEVAVTN
+707 VEITN
-722 IGEMDGDEVVQLYI
+722 TGDVDGEEIAQLYI
-736 RDNVSSATRPVKEL
+736 RDNVSSATRAVKEL
-750 KGYKRI
+750 KGYKRVA
-756 NLKVGETKNVVFEIT
+756 LKAGETKKVTFSLNA
-771 PESLAFYDIDMNYVV
+771 ESLAFYDINMVYCL
-786 EPGTFKIMTGSSSH
+786 EPGKFTIMTGSSSNS
-800 FKSLKT
+800 KDLKKAI
-806 VELTIENKINLYN
+806 LTINNRIEL

>member
-1 MFYSNEDQE
+1 MT
-10 LFNKIMKQICK
+10 NKIIQILTVITCFLFLFSACNKIK
-21 NAKKNFEENNKM
+21 NNN
-33 KILSKKHP
+33 
-41 QTDTIKMIV
+41 IV
-50 LCALLMLFVSFKTT
+50 
-64 KNDDPIYLDPSKS
+64 YLDPAATT
-77 VEARVA
+77 ENRVN
-83 DLMSR
+83 DLMQR

-97 MNQFVGLE
+97 MNQFVGLD
-105 HMKKG
+105 HMRKG
-110 NPDDDKE
+110 NPNDDKA
-117 NNDAQGFYKTL
+117 NNDAQGFYKDL
-128 SVNDVS
+128 SINDVTNLTI
-134 KMCEEGKI
+134 EGKI
-142 GSFLHVLTAK
+142 GSFLHVLSAK
-152 EANYLQELALKAPLK
+152 EANYLQELALKSPLK

-196 STWNDD
+196 STWDD
-202 FLYTIGKQTAKEMRA
+202 TFLYSIGKQTAKEMRA

-223 FTPNIDVLRDPR
+223 FTPNIDILRDPR

-244 EDPFMVGNMGASM
+244 EDPFMVGNMGAAM
-257 IRGFQQ
+257 INGFQQ
-263 DDFTGTEKVI
+263 DDFTGTQKVI
-273 ACAKHMIGGGESING
+273 ACVKHLIGGGESING

-295 ISVRTL
+295 ISLRTL

-322 AHNEINGVPS
+322 AHNELNGVPC
-332 HMSKWLMTDVL
+332 HMNKWLMTDVL
-343 RNEWNFQGFYVSD
+343 RNEFGFNGFYVSD

-370 KDMKEASFL
+370 KDMKEASYL

-401 VKEGKLSI
+401 VKEGSLSI
-409 NRVNDACRKILTA
+409 SRVNDACRKILTA

-428 FENRFVDLEKKK
+428 FENRFVDLEKKE

-468 LPLQKTTSKKK
+468 LPLQKTTSKKN

-517 TKGYAV
+517 TKGYSV
-523 NFFNSGENIRNI
+523 NYFNSGENIRKI
-535 KSSKIKEASEKAK
+535 QDSKIKEATKRAK
-548 NADYAIVVVGDNSMR
+548 NADFAIVVVGDNSMR

-573 NMARASLN
+573 NMARASLD
-581 LFGKQLDLVKA
+581 LFGKQLDLVQA
-592 IKETGT
+592 IEKTGT

-607 KPISEPWLE
+607 KPISEPWLQK
-616 ENIPAILES
+616 NIPAIIES

-634 AVAEILFGDINPS
+634 AVAEVLFGDVNPS

-658 GQLRMV
+658 GQLRMI

-674 KYADEKNTPLYPF
+674 KYADEKKTPLYPF
-687 GYGLSYTKFK
+687 GFGLSYTNYTYGKPTL
-697 YSNPKLLNTS
+697 SNTS
-707 FDDDSNIKVEVAVTN
+707 LNKENTITVTVEITN
-722 IGEMDGDEVVQLYI
+722 SGMVDGEEIAQLYI
-736 RDNVSSATRPVKEL
+736 RDNVSSVTRPVKEL
-750 KGYKRI
+750 KGYQRVA
-756 NLKVGETKNVVFEIT
+756 LKAGETKKVNFSLNA
-771 PESLAFYDIDMNYVV
+771 ESLAFYDINMNYCV
-786 EPGTFKIMTGSSSH
+786 EPGIFTIMTGSSSN
-800 FKSLKT
+800 SQDLKKT
-806 VELTIENKINLYN
+806 ILTIDNRIEL

>member
-1 MFYSNEDQE
+1 MF
-10 LFNKIMKQICK
+10 
-21 NAKKNFEENNKM
+21 KKVIRKV
-33 KILSKKHP
+33 ILLSLILTVCSFYAQNSSGLKSG
-41 QTDTIKMIV
+41 
-50 LCALLMLFVSFKTT
+50 VS
-64 KNDDPIYLDPSKS
+64 PLYLDPFQPTEK
-77 VEARVA
+77 RID
-83 DLMSR
+83 DLMKR

-97 MNQFVGLE
+97 MNQFVGLD
-105 HMKKG
+105 HMEKG

-152 EANYLQELALKAPLK
+152 EANYLQELALKSPLK

-196 STWNDD
+196 STWDDD
-202 FLYTIGKQTAKEMRA
+202 FLYSIGKQTAKEMRA

-223 FTPNIDVLRDPR
+223 FTPNIDILRDPR

-244 EDPFMVGNMGASM
+244 EDPFMVGNMGAAM
-257 IRGFQQ
+257 IHGFQQ
-263 DDFTGTEKVI
+263 GDFTGTQKVI
-273 ACAKHMIGGGESING
+273 ACAKHLIGGGESING

-309 KKAIDAGVYSIMA
+309 KKAIDAGLYSIMA

-332 HMSKWLMTDVL
+332 HMSKWLMTDIL
-343 RNEWNFQGFYVSD
+343 RNEWNFKGFYVSD
-356 WLDIERINTLHHTA
+356 WLDIERIDKLHHVA
-370 KDMKEASFL
+370 QDMKEASFL

-386 MHMHGPKFTDAIIAS
+386 MHMHGPEFTDAIIAS

-428 FENRFVDLEKKK
+428 FENRFVDLEKKG

-454 SARKGIVLLKNNGI
+454 SARKGIILLKNNGI
-468 LPLQKTTSKKK
+468 LPLPETTSKKK

-497 AVQPDENVTTIYEGI
+497 AVQPDENVITIYEGI
-512 KTLGE
+512 KALGE

-523 NFFNSGENIRNI
+523 NFFDSGENIRKI
-535 KSSKIKEASEKAK
+535 QSSKIQEAAKKAK

-573 NMARASLN
+573 NMGRANLD
-581 LFGKQLDLVKA
+581 LFGRQLQLVQA
-592 IKETGT
+592 IKKTGT

-616 ENIPAILES
+616 KNIPAIVES

-658 GQLRMV
+658 GQLRMI

-674 KYADEKNTPLYPF
+674 KYADEKKTPLYPF
-687 GYGLSYTKFK
+687 GFGLSYTK
-697 YSNPKLLNTS
+697 YSYSTPKLSSKTFKQNEVVTVT
-707 FDDDSNIKVEVAVTN
+707 VEVTN
-722 IGEMDGDEVVQLYI
+722 SGNIDGEEIVQLYI
-736 RDNVSSATRPVKEL
+736 RDKVSSATRPVKEL
-750 KGYKRI
+750 KGYQRVT
-756 NLKVGETKNVVFEIT
+756 LRAGETKTASFTIDV
-771 PESLAFYDIDMNYVV
+771 ESLAFYDINMTYCV
-786 EPGTFKIMTGSSSH
+786 EPGEFMIMTGSSSNDKDL
-800 FKSLKT
+800 KSTTLE
-806 VELTIENKINLYN
+806 VNNRIEL